1 MHTID
6 DDYKSIIDNIES
18 ERSSRTATNARWLEL
33 WSLYKTEPLSI
44 SADNEW
50 QSRLNDGRVFEIVET
65 VASYLRSALF
75 FSDSWV
81 TLEATEPA
89 LGEILP
95 IVTAYFRKSINC
107 SNLKREFR
115 IFLRQLLLL
124 GYSAMTV
131 DYDGDKPTFET
142 VNSYDIYIESG
153 RRLDE
158 NSFCFRD
165 TYLNYATFA
174 DYCEAGIIE
183 VEDVDE
189 AWEEWK
195 TGNTEDRSLL
205 GLNEEGNTQ
214 TESVKLTEYWCP
226 WSKRLYRMIY
236 DECVSEEEA
245 EQRPWIIATIYE
257 LPDVSY
263 GLGLLDSSLGLILEN
278 NFIMNRR
285 LDNMAISVDNM
296 WMFID
301 DGVTNPDDIT
311 SAPGKVI
318 SVATPDTIQPMYPP
332 TNNFNVTYQESSLID
347 SRIEKNT
354 GTGALISSGQYRSG
368 DRVTA
373 EEINAVKEAGG
384 TRLTDLYEHIE
395 ATFILPLLKRCLD
408 ILRKHKGKKVVKI
421 SSTESNTY
429 DYLQLL
435 PEDLTYDYEIVVN
448 ASQSVINRDRNIRR
462 IQEFLAV
469 ANSVPQFAEM
479 INYRNLYIDMLTK
492 FGFDDPM
499 RYLVEQQP
507 EQEEQAPEEPTSM
520 IEAMAGKAAEIGGG
534 TMKDAVTGMAA
545 TGELGEVAN
554 DMVAGAGASEELDP
568 MVKQEQMLAM
578 QQPI

>member
-1 MHTID
+1 MLTID
-6 DDYKSIIDNIES
+6 DDYKSIIDAIEQ
-18 ERSSRTATNARWLEL
+18 ERSSRTATNARWLQL

-50 QSRLNDGRVFEIVET
+50 QSRLNDGRIFEIVET

-81 TLEATEPA
+81 TLEATEPE

-95 IVTAYFRKSINC
+95 LVTAHFRKSVNC

-142 VNSYDIYIESG
+142 INSYDIYIESG

-165 TYLNYATFA
+165 SYLNYATFVDYA
-174 DYCEAGIIE
+174 DAGIIE

-195 TGNTEDRSLL
+195 SGNTESRSLL
-205 GLNEEGNTQ
+205 ELNEDGNTQ
-214 TESVKLTEYWCP
+214 AESVKLTEYWCP
-226 WSKRLYRMIY
+226 WSKRIYRFIN
-236 DECVSEEEA
+236 DECVSEEDA
-245 EQRPWIIATIYE
+245 KHRPWIIATIYE

-296 WMFID
+296 WMFVD

-311 SAPGKVI
+311 SEPGKVI
-318 SVATPDTIQPMYPP
+318 TVGDPGAIQPMYPP

-395 ATFILPLLKRCLD
+395 STFIIPLLKRTLD
-408 ILRKHKGKKVVKI
+408 ILRKYKRKAVVKLA
-421 SSTESNTY
+421 STENNNY
-429 DYLQLL
+429 DYFQLL
-435 PEDLTYDYEIVVN
+435 PKDLDYEYDIVVN
-448 ASQSVINRDRNIRR
+448 ASQSIINRDRNIRR

-469 ANSVPQFAEM
+469 VNSVPQFAEM
-479 INYRNLYIDMLTK
+479 INYRNLYVDMLTK

-499 RYLVEQQP
+499 RYLAEEKEEP
-507 EQEEQAPEEPTSM
+507 EQPQQQEPTSM
-520 IEAMAGKAAEIGGG
+520 VEAIAGGAGEIGGG
-534 TMKDAVTGMAA
+534 TMQDAVAGLAA
-545 TGELGEVAN
+545 TGELGNIAN
-554 DMVAGAGASEELDP
+554 DMVAGAGTSEELDP
-568 MVKQEQMLAM
+568 IVQQEQQLAM
-578 QQPI
+578 QQQI